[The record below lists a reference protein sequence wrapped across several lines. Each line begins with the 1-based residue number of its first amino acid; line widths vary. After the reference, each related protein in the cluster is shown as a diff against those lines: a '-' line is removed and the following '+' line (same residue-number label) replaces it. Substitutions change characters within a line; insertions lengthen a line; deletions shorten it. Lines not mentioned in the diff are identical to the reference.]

1 MSTEKIGERLRRL
14 REEKGWS
21 LRKVAAIVDIDVA
34 ILSKMERGERRLS
47 KDMIQKLARLYEQDT
62 DELMV
67 LFLSEKVIFEIGD
80 DELAIKALQ
89 VAEERVAYSIQK
101 NNQTQSILHILIDF
115 FKEDKRVE
123 QAWLFGSFARNDQN
137 SKSDIDLMV
146 RFNPQMKISLFDY
159 ADIAH
164 LLESK
169 TNRRID
175 LVEEG
180 CLQPFV
186 LETAKKDLVKIYG

>member
-80 DELAIKALQ
+80 DELAIKAMQ
-89 VAEERVAYSIQK
+89 VAKEKIKYQILSENESERI
-101 NNQTQSILHILIDF
+101 N
-115 FKEDKRVE
+115 
-123 QAWLFGSFARNDQN
+123 
-137 SKSDIDLMV
+137 
-146 RFNPQMKISLFDY
+146 
-159 ADIAH
+159 
-164 LLESK
+164 
-169 TNRRID
+169 
-175 LVEEG
+175 
-180 CLQPFV
+180 
-186 LETAKKDLVKIYG
+186 